1 MKNLDCNC
9 LLVKEQAPIDLD
21 NRLEG
26 IALTFEQGLE
36 RTKPYT
42 IGLVVGG
49 FAAPSSGSMRDG
61 LLPRRPARRR
71 PRHPEWM
78 RSRAF
83 ARVPQGEW
91 QPPAAQ
97 AWPPSRGYDN
107 RAKRDERVAVIMTD
121 IQVPADILD
130 KVSTSCSR
138 SLS

>member
-9 LLVKEQAPIDLD
+9 LLVNEQAPIDLD

-49 FAAPSSGSMRDG
+49 FAAPIVGFNAGWITTTTASAQAAETPRVDALTGICSSAAGRM
-61 LLPRRPARRR
+61 
-71 PRHPEWM
+71 
-78 RSRAF
+78 
-83 ARVPQGEW
+83 

-97 AWPPSRGYDN
+97 AWPPSRATTIVRN
-107 RAKRDERVAVIMTD
+107 A
-121 IQVPADILD
+121 
-130 KVSTSCSR
+130 TSASR
-138 SLS
+138 SL

>member
-9 LLVKEQAPIDLD
+9 LLVKEQAPIDR

-49 FAAPSSGSMRDG
+49 FAAPIVGFN
-61 LLPRRPARRR
+61 AR
-71 PRHPEWM
+71 WITTTTA
-78 RSRAF
+78 S
-83 ARVPQGEW
+83 
-91 QPPAAQ
+91 AQ
-97 AWPPSRGYDN
+97 AAETPRVDALTGICSSAAGRMATARSTGLATLEGYDN

-130 KVSTSCSR
+130 KISTSCSR